1 MNDAAS
7 EKQSKLKVLLL
18 GQIDASVKRCNRKTT
33 KDKENHCHSL
43 YCDLSSD

>member
-7 EKQSKLKVLLL
+7 KKLLKLKVLLL
-18 GQIDASVKRCNRKTT
+18 RQIDASEKRCNRKTT